1 MEIKTIEPR
10 EILLEE
16 FMKPLKITAYRL
28 AIETKIPMTRVSD
41 NSKAS
46 EG

>member
-1 MEIKTIEPR
+1 MGIKIVEPR

-28 AIETKIPMTRVSD
+28 TAETKMSMTLMRIY
-41 NSKAS
+41 SKAS
-46 EG
+46 EE